1 MKAILFTDEDYKF
14 LKDLQHE
21 LNTQENDGNADPVY
35 WGVMETRLEPSPDGC
50 GEPFIYMGD
59 GVVMTVEEAV
69 QYINENIEDDK
80 DLQEEWKGVD
90 KDWMEDIAD
99 FIRDEMGIQ
108 ECRVV
113 WQEERSSISK
123 NTGAFITK
131 RACKEYIEKYRYN
144 HSNPQT
150 YALTAYRNH
159 ELERLLNILKNLE

>member
-1 MKAILFTDEDYKF
+1 MKEIKLTDEDYKF

-50 GEPFIYMGD
+50 GEAFIYMGD
-59 GVVMTVEEAV
+59 GVVMTAEEAV
-69 QYINENIEDDK
+69 RYVDDEIDNDEQLREK
-80 DLQEEWKGVD
+80 
-90 KDWMEDIAD
+90 WMEVDTDCEDDIAD

-113 WQEERSSISK
+113 WQEEKSSISK